1 MIARVTHACEFRTM
15 SREGVARLS
24 RLGEAKKKGEPAR
37 SLPFIPARIPAL
49 ASQFLGDSQPGLVNS
64 WAGYPLVAPECM
76 TRPGECACALPP
88 PRRKRRL
95 RSCRP

>member
-15 SREGVARLS
+15 SREGVARLCRDCGS
-24 RLGEAKKKGEPAR
+24 QEKRRTRKEPA
-37 SLPFIPARIPAL
+37 FFRIPAL